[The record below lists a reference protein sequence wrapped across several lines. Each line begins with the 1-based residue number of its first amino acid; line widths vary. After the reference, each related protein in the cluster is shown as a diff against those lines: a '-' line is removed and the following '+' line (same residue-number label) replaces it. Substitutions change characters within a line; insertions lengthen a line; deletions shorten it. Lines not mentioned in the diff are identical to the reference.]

1 MDPISAGLMVAGLAM
16 QTFGSFSAAGHA
28 KEAAGINQQIAAD
41 EGKINEQ
48 KRTQM
53 ELQARRQQME
63 IFRNSQRLRAQATAA
78 AVNQG
83 ATMGSGLAGG
93 LSQITDQTTDQSL
106 ALGQNLQIGQN
117 IFGFNEDIS
126 QQKQKLSS
134 VQGEVATDQAIA
146 SLGGSMVKLGP
157 TIGGLA
163 KDYTAGFGFG
173 GSSGGDPGMSSPYLN
188 MPMASYTNKNLYGPG
203 F

>member
-1 MDPISAGLMVAGLAM
+1 MEPISAGIMIAGLAM

-28 KEAAGINQQIAAD
+28 KEAAQLNQGIAAD

-48 KRTQM
+48 KKMQM

-83 ATMGSGLAGG
+83 ATLGSGLAGG
-93 LSQITDQTTDQSL
+93 LAQITDQTTDQSL

-117 IFGFNEDIS
+117 IFGFNADIS
-126 QQKQKLSS
+126 SKKQQLAS
-134 VQGEVATDQAIA
+134 VQGDVATDQAIA
-146 SLGGSMVKLGP
+146 SLGGAAVKLGP

-163 KDYTAGFGFG
+163 KDYASGFGKVGLNPG
-173 GSSGGDPGMSSPYLN
+173 GPYV
-188 MPMASYTNKNLYGPG
+188 
-203 F
+203 